1 MDLFEKI
8 DQFEKLANDLLDQ
21 TEVDDTQGSET
32 IEEYTAQHIERRNS
46 VKTRLN
52 KLAAL
57 LKR

>member
-8 DQFEKLANDLLDQ
+8 DQFEKLANELIDQ
-21 TEVDDTQGSET
+21 VEVDDTQVAET
-32 IEEYTAQHIERRNS
+32 IEEYTIQQLERKNS
-46 VKTRLN
+46 AKIRLN